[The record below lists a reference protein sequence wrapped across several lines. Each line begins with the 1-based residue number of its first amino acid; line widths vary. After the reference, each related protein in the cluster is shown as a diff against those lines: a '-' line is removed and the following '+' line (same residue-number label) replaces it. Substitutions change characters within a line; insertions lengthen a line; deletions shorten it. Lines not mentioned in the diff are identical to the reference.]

1 MGELNHFNCQ
11 VKFPIAS
18 SSSTKMAP
26 VEIEII
32 SRDVITPSVHMK
44 IVEKA
49 FELPLV
55 TDTFNEVSKLARP
68 LSPFVET
75 MKNVA
80 TPYVEKFS
88 PMVES
93 GFITIKNAADLQLPE
108 GTTANIQSKFDTA
121 VENLDT
127 LVCQGLDQLTTR
139 VPALK
144 EPTTELVETTRDTA
158 FSCFGHA
165 QEYFASFGISQI
177 ALKLGDKGL
186 QIATDA
192 LTLTGFEKTKP
203 LEPVVNGIKNI
214 RRHARAVRRAGAK
227 VAGIKPA
234 KTIGE
239 ASLLGAVA
247 EVFGMNLFL
256 SVVGLQLVPANIPQ
270 KPTTGELDTTT
281 EDETVD
287 AKLSDEKIASYMSD
301 EDPDFVPSG
310 ANEDSV
316 EDDSEA
322 EEAEDVVDEAGEV
335 VEQTEVVEEIEEVL
349 EEVKEVVEKTEAVLE
364 KTEAVVEDIVEKVEE
379 VVEEVIEK
387 VEEVVDEVAETV
399 VVAEKIEDIVEK
411 VVEEIEEDV
420 VKEVEDVVE
429 KVVETIEDAKKIV
442 DDVEEIGEV
451 EEAGL
456 AIDED
461 VVKEVEDVVEK
472 VVETIEEAKR
482 VVH

>member
-26 VEIEII
+26 VEIETI
-32 SRDVITPSVHMK
+32 SRDVITPSAHMK

-68 LSPFVET
+68 LSPYVET

-93 GFITIKNAADLQLPE
+93 GFITIKNAADFQLPE

-227 VAGIKPA
+227 VTGIRPA

-247 EVFGMNLFL
+247 ELFGMNFFL
-256 SVVGLQLVPANIPQ
+256 SMVGLQLVPANIPQ

-287 AKLSDEKIASYMSD
+287 FKLSDEKMASHMSD
-301 EDPDFVPSG
+301 ENPDFVPSG
-310 ANEDSV
+310 VNEDSA
-316 EDDSEA
+316 EDSEA

-335 VEQTEVVEEIEEVL
+335 VEQTEVVQEIEEVL
-349 EEVKEVVEKTEAVLE
+349 GEVVEKTEAVL
-364 KTEAVVEDIVEKVEE
+364 
-379 VVEEVIEK
+379 
-387 VEEVVDEVAETV
+387 
-399 VVAEKIEDIVEK
+399 
-411 VVEEIEEDV
+411 
-420 VKEVEDVVE
+420 
-429 KVVETIEDAKKIV
+429 
-442 DDVEEIGEV
+442 
-451 EEAGL
+451 
-456 AIDED
+456 
-461 VVKEVEDVVEK
+461 
-472 VVETIEEAKR
+472 
-482 VVH
+482 

>member
-11 VKFPIAS
+11 VKFPLAS

-26 VEIEII
+26 VEIDTI
-32 SRDVITPSVHMK
+32 SRDVITPAAHMK
-44 IVEKA
+44 IVDKA

-55 TDTFNEVSKLARP
+55 TDTFKEVSKLAQP
-68 LSPFVET
+68 LSPYVET
-75 MKNVA
+75 IKNVA

-93 GFITIKNAADLQLPE
+93 GFFTIKTAADLQLPE
-108 GTTANIQSKFDTA
+108 GTTANIQSKFDSAKEQVTSA

-144 EPTTELVETTRDTA
+144 EPTTEFVETTRDTA
-158 FSCFGHA
+158 FSYFGHA

-192 LTLTGFEKTKP
+192 LTLTGLEKTKP
-203 LEPVVNGIKNI
+203 LEPVVNGIKNV

-247 EVFGMNLFL
+247 EVFGMNFFL
-256 SVVGLQLVPANIPQ
+256 SVVGLQLVPANILQ

-287 AKLSDEKIASYMSD
+287 AKLSDKKIASYLSD
-301 EDPDFVPSG
+301 EDPDYVPSG
-310 ANEDSV
+310 ANEDSA
-316 EDDSEA
+316 EDDSET
-322 EEAEDVVDEAGEV
+322 EEVVDVVDNADEV
-335 VEQTEVVEEIEEVL
+335 VEKTEVVEKIEEVL
-349 EEVKEVVEKTEAVLE
+349 EEVKEIAEKMEAVIEKTEV
-364 KTEAVVEDIVEKVEE
+364 VVEDIVEKVEE
-379 VVEEVIEK
+379 VVEEVKE
-387 VEEVVDEVAETV
+387 
-399 VVAEKIEDIVEK
+399 
-411 VVEEIEEDV
+411 VVEEIEISYV
-420 VKEVEDVVE
+420 EV
-429 KVVETIEDAKKIV
+429 ACSWRSNRR
-442 DDVEEIGEV
+442 G
-451 EEAGL
+451 
-456 AIDED
+456 
-461 VVKEVEDVVEK
+461 
-472 VVETIEEAKR
+472 R
-482 VVH
+482 

>member
-1 MGELNHFNCQ
+1 MG
-11 VKFPIAS
+11 
-18 SSSTKMAP
+18 
-26 VEIEII
+26 
-32 SRDVITPSVHMK
+32 
-44 IVEKA
+44 
-49 FELPLV
+49 
-55 TDTFNEVSKLARP
+55 EVSKLAQP
-68 LSPFVET
+68 LSPYVET

-93 GFITIKNAADLQLPE
+93 GFITIKTAADLQFPE
-108 GTTANIQSKFDTA
+108 GTTDNIQCKFDSVKEQVTSA

-158 FSCFGHA
+158 FSYFGHA

-247 EVFGMNLFL
+247 EVFGMNFFL

-310 ANEDSV
+310 ANEDSA

-349 EEVKEVVEKTEAVLE
+349 EEVKEVVEKTEAV
-364 KTEAVVEDIVEKVEE
+364 VEDIVEKVEEVVEKVEE

-387 VEEVVDEVAETV
+387 VEEVVDEVEEIEEVAAEIV
-399 VVAEKIEDIVEK
+399 VVAEKTEDIVEK
-411 VVEEIEEDV
+411 
-420 VKEVEDVVE
+420 
-429 KVVETIEDAKKIV
+429 A
-442 DDVEEIGEV
+442 
-451 EEAGL
+451 
-456 AIDED
+456 
-461 VVKEVEDVVEK
+461 
-472 VVETIEEAKR
+472 
-482 VVH
+482 

>member
-1 MGELNHFNCQ
+1 MGE
-11 VKFPIAS
+11 
-18 SSSTKMAP
+18 
-26 VEIEII
+26 IETI
-32 SRDVITPSVHMK
+32 SRDVITPSAHMK

-68 LSPFVET
+68 LSPYVET

-93 GFITIKNAADLQLPE
+93 GFITIKTAADLQLPE

-139 VPALK
+139 GPALK

-158 FSCFGHA
+158 FSYSGHA

-247 EVFGMNLFL
+247 EVFGINFFL

-270 KPTTGELDTTT
+270 KPTTGVLDTTT

-310 ANEDSV
+310 ANEDSA

-322 EEAEDVVDEAGEV
+322 EEPEDVVDEAGEV

-349 EEVKEVVEKTEAVLE
+349 EEIKEVVEKTEAVLE

-379 VVEEVIEK
+379 VVEDI
-387 VEEVVDEVAETV
+387 EEVVAETV

-411 VVEEIEEDV
+411 VVEKIEEDV
-420 VKEVEDVVE
+420 VKEVEGVVE
-429 KVVETIEDAKKIV
+429 KVVETIENAKKVV
-442 DDVEEIGEV
+442 DVSDEEEISDV

-456 AIDED
+456 A
-461 VVKEVEDVVEK
+461 
-472 VVETIEEAKR
+472 EELD
-482 VVH
+482 

>member
-1 MGELNHFNCQ
+1 MG
-11 VKFPIAS
+11 
-18 SSSTKMAP
+18 
-26 VEIEII
+26 
-32 SRDVITPSVHMK
+32 
-44 IVEKA
+44 
-49 FELPLV
+49 
-55 TDTFNEVSKLARP
+55 
-68 LSPFVET
+68 
-75 MKNVA
+75 KNVA

-93 GFITIKNAADLQLPE
+93 GFITIKTAADLQLPE
-108 GTTANIQSKFDTA
+108 GTTANIQSKFDSAKEQVTSA

-227 VAGIKPA
+227 VTGIRPA

-247 EVFGMNLFL
+247 ELFGMNFFL
-256 SVVGLQLVPANIPQ
+256 SMVGLQLVPANIPQ

-287 AKLSDEKIASYMSD
+287 FKLSDEKMASYMSD

-310 ANEDSV
+310 ANEDSA

-322 EEAEDVVDEAGEV
+322 EEAEAEDVVDGAEV
-335 VEQTEVVEEIEEVL
+335 VEKNEVVKKNEVVEKIEEVL
-349 EEVKEVVEKTEAVLE
+349 EEVKEIVEKTEAVLE
-364 KTEAVVEDIVEKVEE
+364 KSEAVVEDI
-379 VVEEVIEK
+379 IEK
-387 VEEVVDEVAETV
+387 VEEVVDEVEEVVAEIV
-399 VVAEKIEDIVEK
+399 VVAEKTEDIVEK
-411 VVEEIEEDV
+411 VVEEIEEVV
-420 VKEVEDVVE
+420 VKEVKDVIRKVVGTIEDAE
-429 KVVETIEDAKKIV
+429 KVVEDE
-442 DDVEEIGEV
+442 EEISYV

-461 VVKEVEDVVEK
+461 VVKKVEDVVEK
-472 VVETIEEAKR
+472 VVETIEEAKK
-482 VVH
+482 VVEDEGEISDVEKAGLAEELD

>member
-1 MGELNHFNCQ
+1 MG
-11 VKFPIAS
+11 
-18 SSSTKMAP
+18 
-26 VEIEII
+26 
-32 SRDVITPSVHMK
+32 
-44 IVEKA
+44 
-49 FELPLV
+49 
-55 TDTFNEVSKLARP
+55 EVSKLAQP
-68 LSPFVET
+68 LSPYVET

-93 GFITIKNAADLQLPE
+93 GFITIKTAADLQFPE
-108 GTTANIQSKFDTA
+108 GTTDNIQCKFDSVKEQVTSA

-144 EPTTELVETTRDTA
+144 EPTTELVETTWDTA
-158 FSCFGHA
+158 FSYFGHA

-192 LTLTGFEKTKP
+192 LTLTGFEKTKT

-247 EVFGMNLFL
+247 EVFGMNFFL

-287 AKLSDEKIASYMSD
+287 FKLSDEKMASYMSD

-310 ANEDSV
+310 ANEDSA

-322 EEAEDVVDEAGEV
+322 EEAEAEDVVDGAEV
-335 VEQTEVVEEIEEVL
+335 VEKNEVVKKNEVVEKIEEVL
-349 EEVKEVVEKTEAVLE
+349 EEVKEIVEKTEALLE
-364 KTEAVVEDIVEKVEE
+364 KSEAVVEDI
-379 VVEEVIEK
+379 IEK
-387 VEEVVDEVAETV
+387 VEEVVDEVE
-399 VVAEKIEDIVEK
+399 E
-411 VVEEIEEDV
+411 VVEEIEEVAAEIV
-420 VKEVEDVVE
+420 VVAEKTEDIVE
-429 KVVETIEDAKKIV
+429 KA
-442 DDVEEIGEV
+442 
-451 EEAGL
+451 
-456 AIDED
+456 
-461 VVKEVEDVVEK
+461 
-472 VVETIEEAKR
+472 
-482 VVH
+482 

>member
-1 MGELNHFNCQ
+1 MGE
-11 VKFPIAS
+11 
-18 SSSTKMAP
+18 
-26 VEIEII
+26 IETI
-32 SRDVITPSVHMK
+32 SRDVITPSAHMK

-68 LSPFVET
+68 LSPYVET

-80 TPYVEKFS
+80 TPYVDKFS

-247 EVFGMNLFL
+247 EVFGMNFFL

-270 KPTTGELDTTT
+270 KPTTGEMGTTT

-287 AKLSDEKIASYMSD
+287 FKLSDEKMASYMSD

-310 ANEDSV
+310 ANEDSA

-322 EEAEDVVDEAGEV
+322 EEAEDVVDGADVEKNEV
-335 VEQTEVVEEIEEVL
+335 VEKSEVVEKNEVVAKIEEVL
-349 EEVKEVVEKTEAVLE
+349 EEVKE
-364 KTEAVVEDIVEKVEE
+364 IV
-379 VVEEVIEK
+379 
-387 VEEVVDEVAETV
+387 
-399 VVAEKIEDIVEK
+399 
-411 VVEEIEEDV
+411 
-420 VKEVEDVVE
+420 
-429 KVVETIEDAKKIV
+429 
-442 DDVEEIGEV
+442 
-451 EEAGL
+451 
-456 AIDED
+456 
-461 VVKEVEDVVEK
+461 
-472 VVETIEEAKR
+472 
-482 VVH
+482 

>member
-1 MGELNHFNCQ
+1 MG
-11 VKFPIAS
+11 
-18 SSSTKMAP
+18 
-26 VEIEII
+26 
-32 SRDVITPSVHMK
+32 
-44 IVEKA
+44 
-49 FELPLV
+49 
-55 TDTFNEVSKLARP
+55 
-68 LSPFVET
+68 ET

-108 GTTANIQSKFDTA
+108 GTTASVKEQVTSA

-144 EPTTELVETTRDTA
+144 EPTTELVESTRDTA
-158 FSCFGHA
+158 FSYFGHA

-203 LEPVVNGIKNI
+203 LKPVVNGIKNI
-214 RRHARAVRRAGAK
+214 RRHARAVRRAGAE

-247 EVFGMNLFL
+247 EVFGVNFFL
-256 SVVGLQLVPANIPQ
+256 SVVGLQLVPANILQ
-270 KPTTGELDTTT
+270 KPTTGELDTNT

-287 AKLSDEKIASYMSD
+287 VKLSDEKIASYLSD
-301 EDPDFVPSG
+301 EDPDYVPSG
-310 ANEDSV
+310 ANEDSA

-335 VEQTEVVEEIEEVL
+335 VEQSEVVEEI

-364 KTEAVVEDIVEKVEE
+364 KTEAVVEDIVEDIVQKVEE
-379 VVEEVIEK
+379 VV
-387 VEEVVDEVAETV
+387 
-399 VVAEKIEDIVEK
+399 
-411 VVEEIEEDV
+411 
-420 VKEVEDVVE
+420 
-429 KVVETIEDAKKIV
+429 
-442 DDVEEIGEV
+442 
-451 EEAGL
+451 
-456 AIDED
+456 
-461 VVKEVEDVVEK
+461 
-472 VVETIEEAKR
+472 
-482 VVH
+482 

>member
-26 VEIEII
+26 VEIETI
-32 SRDVITPSVHMK
+32 SRDVITPSAHMK

-68 LSPFVET
+68 LSPYVET

-93 GFITIKNAADLQLPE
+93 GFTTIKNAADLQLPE

-203 LEPVVNGIKNI
+203 LEPVVNRIKNI

-247 EVFGMNLFL
+247 EVFGMNFFL
-256 SVVGLQLVPANIPQ
+256 SVVGLQLVPANISQ
-270 KPTTGELDTTT
+270 KPTTGELDSTT

-287 AKLSDEKIASYMSD
+287 FKLSDEKIASYMSD

-310 ANEDSV
+310 ANEDIA

-322 EEAEDVVDEAGEV
+322 DEAEDVVDEAGEV

-349 EEVKEVVEKTEAVLE
+349 EEVKEVVAETM
-364 KTEAVVEDIVEKVEE
+364 E
-379 VVEEVIEK
+379 VA
-387 VEEVVDEVAETV
+387 AETV

-429 KVVETIEDAKKIV
+429 KVVETIEDAKKVV
-442 DDVEEIGEV
+442 DVSDEEEISDV

-456 AIDED
+456 
-461 VVKEVEDVVEK
+461 
-472 VVETIEEAKR
+472 
-482 VVH
+482 

>member
-247 EVFGMNLFL
+247 EVFGMNFFL

-287 AKLSDEKIASYMSD
+287 FKLSDEKMASHMSD

-310 ANEDSV
+310 ANEDSA

-322 EEAEDVVDEAGEV
+322 EEAEAEDVVDGAEV
-335 VEQTEVVEEIEEVL
+335 VEKNEVVKKNEVVEKIEEVL
-349 EEVKEVVEKTEAVLE
+349 EEVKEIVEKTEAVLE
-364 KTEAVVEDIVEKVEE
+364 KSEAVVEDIIEKVEE
-379 VVEEVIEK
+379 VVEEI
-387 VEEVVDEVAETV
+387 EEVAAETV

-411 VVEEIEEDV
+411 VVEEIEEVV

-429 KVVETIEDAKKIV
+429 KVVETIEDAKKVV
-442 DDVEEIGEV
+442 DVSDEEEISDV

-456 AIDED
+456 
-461 VVKEVEDVVEK
+461 
-472 VVETIEEAKR
+472 
-482 VVH
+482 

>member
-1 MGELNHFNCQ
+1 MGE
-11 VKFPIAS
+11 
-18 SSSTKMAP
+18 
-26 VEIEII
+26 IETI
-32 SRDVITPSVHMK
+32 SRDVITPSAHMK

-68 LSPFVET
+68 LSPYVET

-247 EVFGMNLFL
+247 EVFGMNFFL

-287 AKLSDEKIASYMSD
+287 FKLSDEKIASYMSD

-310 ANEDSV
+310 ANEDSAD
-316 EDDSEA
+316 DDSEA
-322 EEAEDVVDEAGEV
+322 EEAEDVVDGAEV
-335 VEQTEVVEEIEEVL
+335 VEKNEVVEKIEEVL
-349 EEVKEVVEKTEAVLE
+349 EEVKEIVEKTEAVLE
-364 KTEAVVEDIVEKVEE
+364 KSEAVVEDI
-379 VVEEVIEK
+379 IEK
-387 VEEVVDEVAETV
+387 VEEVVDEVEEVVEEIEEVVAEIV
-399 VVAEKIEDIVEK
+399 VVAEKTEDIVEK
-411 VVEEIEEDV
+411 VVEEIEEVV
-420 VKEVEDVVE
+420 VKEVEDVIE
-429 KVVETIEDAKKIV
+429 KVVGTIEDAKKV
-442 DDVEEIGEV
+442 VEDEEEISYV

-461 VVKEVEDVVEK
+461 VVKEVEYVVEK
-472 VVETIEEAKR
+472 VVETIEEAKK
-482 VVH
+482 VVDVEDEGEISDVEEAGLAEELD

>member
-1 MGELNHFNCQ
+1 MG
-11 VKFPIAS
+11 
-18 SSSTKMAP
+18 
-26 VEIEII
+26 
-32 SRDVITPSVHMK
+32 
-44 IVEKA
+44 
-49 FELPLV
+49 
-55 TDTFNEVSKLARP
+55 
-68 LSPFVET
+68 
-75 MKNVA
+75 
-80 TPYVEKFS
+80 
-88 PMVES
+88 
-93 GFITIKNAADLQLPE
+93 
-108 GTTANIQSKFDTA
+108 ANIQSKFDTA

-247 EVFGMNLFL
+247 EVFGMNFFL
-256 SVVGLQLVPANIPQ
+256 SVVGLQLVPANILQ

-281 EDETVD
+281 EDETVGT
-287 AKLSDEKIASYMSD
+287 KLSDEKIASYLSD

-310 ANEDSV
+310 VNEDSA

-322 EEAEDVVDEAGEV
+322 EEAEAEDVVDGAEV
-335 VEQTEVVEEIEEVL
+335 VEKNEVVKKNEVVEKIEEVL
-349 EEVKEVVEKTEAVLE
+349 EEVKEIVEKTEAVLE
-364 KTEAVVEDIVEKVEE
+364 DIVQKVEE
-379 VVEEVIEK
+379 VVEEVKEVVEEI
-387 VEEVVDEVAETV
+387 EEVVAEIV
-399 VVAEKIEDIVEK
+399 VVAEKTEDIVEK
-411 VVEEIEEDV
+411 VVEDVVEDV

-429 KVVETIEDAKKIV
+429 KGVETIEDAKKVV
-442 DDVEEIGEV
+442 DVSDEEEISDV

-456 AIDED
+456 A
-461 VVKEVEDVVEK
+461 
-472 VVETIEEAKR
+472 EELD
-482 VVH
+482 

>member
-1 MGELNHFNCQ
+1 MGE
-11 VKFPIAS
+11 
-18 SSSTKMAP
+18 
-26 VEIEII
+26 IETI
-32 SRDVITPSVHMK
+32 SRDVITPSAHMK

-68 LSPFVET
+68 LSPYVET

-80 TPYVEKFS
+80 TPYVDKFS

-93 GFITIKNAADLQLPE
+93 GFITIKTAADLQLPE
-108 GTTANIQSKFDTA
+108 GTTANIQCKFDTA

-139 VPALK
+139 GPALK

-158 FSCFGHA
+158 FSYSGHA

-203 LEPVVNGIKNI
+203 LKPVVNGIKNI

-247 EVFGMNLFL
+247 EVFGVNFFL
-256 SVVGLQLVPANIPQ
+256 SVVGLHLVPANISQ

-310 ANEDSV
+310 VNEDSG
-316 EDDSEA
+316 EDSEA

-335 VEQTEVVEEIEEVL
+335 VEQTEEVI

-364 KTEAVVEDIVEKVEE
+364 KTEAVVDFFFF
-379 VVEEVIEK
+379 
-387 VEEVVDEVAETV
+387 
-399 VVAEKIEDIVEK
+399 
-411 VVEEIEEDV
+411 
-420 VKEVEDVVE
+420 
-429 KVVETIEDAKKIV
+429 
-442 DDVEEIGEV
+442 
-451 EEAGL
+451 L
-456 AIDED
+456 
-461 VVKEVEDVVEK
+461 
-472 VVETIEEAKR
+472 
-482 VVH
+482 